1 VLRNAVLPVWTSFG
15 GVLAGLIGGAAFF
28 ETVFSWPGIGR
39 MILESAL
46 KRDFPVILAN
56 LMIGA
61 TLILIG
67 YLIVDIGYAWLDPR
81 VRYD

>member
-1 VLRNAVLPVWTSFG
+1 VLEA
-15 GVLAGLIGGAAFF
+15 
-28 ETVFSWPGIGR
+28 
-39 MILESAL
+39 AL
-46 KRDFPVILAN
+46 KRDFPVILAAT
-56 LMIGA
+56 MIGA